1 LQCMHAAQG
10 RVCVLVTGFERYSSS
25 IPHLRHHKTGL
36 WRQMLQLARSA
47 ILEAAFSV
55 ADIRGLFAVAV
66 DAILRLLGTFPK

>member
-1 LQCMHAAQG
+1 
-10 RVCVLVTGFERYSSS
+10 
-25 IPHLRHHKTGL
+25 
-36 WRQMLQLARSA
+36 MLQLARSA